1 MVVIECEKV
10 SFLEFLAV
18 FKPLLY
24 LLLDVDGGEDAQRV
38 EQQPEHAA
46 GEERPAGP
54 AGEEQTE
61 EQENAEADPEAE
73 HPSVEDDVEVEPVV
87 GEEHRHRRH
96 VVLHRQLGGWLGS
109 G

>member
-1 MVVIECEKV
+1 M
-10 SFLEFLAV
+10 SFLAFLAV
-18 FKPLLY
+18 FKTPSFFFY
-24 LLLDVDGGEDAQRV
+24 LLLDVDGGEDAQGV

-54 AGEEQTE
+54 AGEEQAE

-73 HPSVEDDVEVEPVV
+73 HPSVEDDVEVETVV

-96 VVLHRQLGGWLGS
+96 VVLHRQLVRWLVG
-109 G
+109 